1 MLNEE
6 GMLHSGEHG
15 PLRRV
20 PAIKLFMLYLNGCIL
35 FCSVSQVLVLGFVE
49 WSKQKSLDKIICL
62 DNYFVYQ

>member
-1 MLNEE
+1 
-6 GMLHSGEHG
+6 
-15 PLRRV
+15 
-20 PAIKLFMLYLNGCIL
+20 MLYLNGCIL